1 MGFPVCLSL
10 SLLSRCQEKKSAGKL
25 RDKMWFSVSHVW
37 QICDSWSDRL
47 ILCRCS
53 TNDYSSHQG
62 IEGLESLTDS
72 LSRLRGIR
80 TTGSNISQYV
90 GSNRETQQV
99 RPGETVLKNLVGD
112 PEWFLNSLDRAQFAC
127 NTLLLLQSSSPNSLA
142 GRHWDLTE
150 TLVVV
155 QCLAS
160 DNGVKASRNLAKKL
174 LKTHSQVLSPF
185 KNPYVTFKQA

>member
-1 MGFPVCLSL
+1 M
-10 SLLSRCQEKKSAGKL
+10 
-25 RDKMWFSVSHVW
+25 
-37 QICDSWSDRL
+37 
-47 ILCRCS
+47 ILCRS
-53 TNDYSSHQG
+53 SSNDFSSLQG

-80 TTGSNISQYV
+80 STGSNISQYV
-90 GSNRETQQV
+90 VGNREIQEV
-99 RPGETVLKNLVGD
+99 GPGETVLKNLVGD
-112 PEWFLNSLDRAQFAC
+112 SEWFLDSLDRSQFAC
-127 NTLLLLQSSSPNSLA
+127 NALLLLQSSSLNSLA

-174 LKTHSQVLSPF
+174 LKTHSQVFSPS
-185 KNPYVTFKQA
+185 KHPDVTWKQA